1 MKLSLSPAAI
11 AVLGVCGLGSAGP
24 ILVLFD
30 IAGGPPPHPGP
41 PGVGPRAEASWPAV
55 DTVSRGRAFYFTRAM
70 YTGYGRRFQSWR
82 VDYPKADIQFLIGLR
97 RLTNIDAFEFENPVR
112 LDDPELRRFPFLYA
126 LEVGF
131 MALTEPEVL
140 GLRNYLLAGGF
151 LVIDDFWG
159 TYQWANFQVQM
170 ERVLPEY
177 DIVDIPMDHPIMSA
191 FYYIEE
197 ILQVPNVGLGRMR
210 MRTWEQDGFE
220 PALRGV
226 FDERGHLMVVINW
239 NTDLGDAWEWAEDPT
254 YPWRFSNFAYKLGVN
269 MIIYAMSH

>member
-1 MKLSLSPAAI
+1 MKFSLAPAAI
-11 AVLGVCGLGSAGP
+11 AVLGLCGIGSAAP
-24 ILVLFD
+24 ILLLLDVP
-30 IAGGPPPHPGP
+30 AGPPNHSGSSGSEAPAGP
-41 PGVGPRAEASWPAV
+41 ALPAV
-55 DTVSRGRAFYFTRAM
+55 DTVSRGRAFYFTRAR
-70 YTGYGRRFQSWR
+70 YTGFGRRYQSWQ

-97 RLTNIDAFEFENPVR
+97 RLTNIDAFEYENPVR

-159 TYQWANFQVQM
+159 TYQWANFRSEM

-191 FYYIEE
+191 FYDIEE
-197 ILQVPNVGLGRMR
+197 ILQVPNVGLGRMG
-210 MRTWEQDGFE
+210 MHTWEQDGFE
-220 PALRGV
+220 PAFRGI

-239 NTDLGDAWEWAEDPT
+239 NTDLGDAWEWAEDPA